1 MKKVVFTVKDDA
13 CARNGKDPN
22 ATDLFAVM
30 GHYGT
35 IESYD
40 TVIAKVA
47 AEQNSIIVG
56 LNQKISSM
64 EQSSAAE
71 VELPVLRAIRDLV
84 DASVSIVKDEN
95 AQLKESLKKADEK
108 AKNLSVAIGETLAA
122 YNRE

>member
-1 MKKVVFTVKDDA
+1 MKKVVFTVKDDV

-40 TVIAKVA
+40 TVIAKVS

-108 AKNLSVAIGETLAA
+108 AKNLSIAIGETLAA

>member
-1 MKKVVFTVKDDA
+1 MKKVVFTVKDDV

-108 AKNLSVAIGETLAA
+108 AKNLSIAIGETLAA

>member
-1 MKKVVFTVKDDA
+1 MKKVVFTVKDDV
-13 CARNGKDPN
+13 CTRNGKDPN

-40 TVIAKVA
+40 TVIAKVS

-108 AKNLSVAIGETLAA
+108 AKNLSIAIGETLAA

>member
-1 MKKVVFTVKDDA
+1 MKKVVFTVKDDV

-64 EQSSAAE
+64 EQSAAAE

>member
-1 MKKVVFTVKDDA
+1 MKKVVFTVKDDV

-30 GHYGT
+30 CHYGT

-40 TVIAKVA
+40 TVIAKVS

-71 VELPVLRAIRDLV
+71 IELPVLRAIRDLV

-108 AKNLSVAIGETLAA
+108 AKNLSIAIGETLAA

>member
-1 MKKVVFTVKDDA
+1 MKKVVFTVKDDV

-40 TVIAKVA
+40 TVIAKVS

-56 LNQKISSM
+56 LNQKIASM

>member
-1 MKKVVFTVKDDA
+1 MKKVVFTVKDDV

-40 TVIAKVA
+40 TVIAKVS

-71 VELPVLRAIRDLV
+71 IELPVLRAIRDLV

-108 AKNLSVAIGETLAA
+108 AKNLSIAIGETLAA

>member
-1 MKKVVFTVKDDA
+1 MKKVVFTVKDDV

>member
-1 MKKVVFTVKDDA
+1 MKKVVFTVKDDV

-40 TVIAKVA
+40 SVIAKVA

>member
-1 MKKVVFTVKDDA
+1 MKKVVFTVKDDV

-71 VELPVLRAIRDLV
+71 AELPVLRAIRDLV

>member
-1 MKKVVFTVKDDA
+1 MKKVVFTVKDDV

-40 TVIAKVA
+40 TVIAKVS

-71 VELPVLRAIRDLV
+71 IELPVLRAIRDLV

-108 AKNLSVAIGETLAA
+108 AKNLSIAIGETLAA
-122 YNRE
+122 YNR

>member
-1 MKKVVFTVKDDA
+1 MKKVVFTVKDDV

-40 TVIAKVA
+40 TVIAKVS

-56 LNQKISSM
+56 LNQKIASM

-108 AKNLSVAIGETLAA
+108 AKNLSIAIGETLAA

>member
-1 MKKVVFTVKDDA
+1 MKKVVFTVKDDV

-40 TVIAKVA
+40 TVIAKVS